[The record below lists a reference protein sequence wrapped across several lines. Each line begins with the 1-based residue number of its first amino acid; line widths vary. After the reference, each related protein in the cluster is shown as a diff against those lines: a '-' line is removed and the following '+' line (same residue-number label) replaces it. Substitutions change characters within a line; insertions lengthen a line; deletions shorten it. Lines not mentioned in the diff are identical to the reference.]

1 MPKLTKRIVDG
12 AVPDPNGH
20 HVILWDSEVKG
31 FGLRVTAGAKS
42 YILNYR
48 TAEGRYRRYTIGK
61 HGSPWTCEEA
71 RNKAVDL
78 LFGLSKG
85 IDPLDSKAEARAALT
100 VKELAGL
107 YLAEGPAAKPNKKP
121 QSWQADR
128 SNINRHIIPLIGRK
142 IARNLSQTDVAKFQ
156 MDVAVGKS
164 AVDEKTGP
172 RGRAIVEGGKG
183 SAARSLAV
191 LGAILQFGVDR
202 QIIPSNPAKG
212 VKLLKGEKKERFLSH
227 REVVALADALAA
239 MESATSKDE
248 DRINSTMAAAVRLL
262 MLTGC
267 RKNEVLGLEWDW
279 IDWDRS
285 CLRLPDSKTGA
296 KVVPLAGAAL
306 KVLADLE
313 KKDKCSFVF
322 PAARGKG
329 HVVGLQKAW
338 EALRVR
344 ATELAR
350 QRAEEA
356 GEPVDRAPD
365 LSTVRLHDL
374 RHSFAS
380 FAVADGATLFM
391 IGKVLGHKQAKTTEG
406 YAHLDDDPLRIV
418 AERTGSK
425 IADAMK
431 AGVERQKSVDGKV
444 IQLPNRR
451 M

>member
-1 MPKLTKRIVDG
+1 MPKLTKRIVDSE
-12 AVPDPNGH
+12 VPDPNGR

-31 FGLRVTAGAKS
+31 FGLRVTTGAKS

-71 RNKAVDL
+71 RNRAIDL
-78 LFGLSKG
+78 LFGLSRG

-100 VKELAGL
+100 VKELAEL

-121 QSWQADR
+121 QSWKADR
-128 SNINRHIIPLIGRK
+128 SNINRHIIPLLGRN
-142 IARNLSQTDVAKFQ
+142 IVRNLSQADVAKFQ

-183 SAARSLAV
+183 TAARSLAV

-202 QIIPSNPAKG
+202 HVILSNPAKG

-227 REVVALADALAA
+227 REVVALADALAV
-239 MESATSKDE
+239 MESAASKDE
-248 DRINSTMAAAVRLL
+248 DRINSTMAAAIRVL

-267 RKNEVLGLEWDW
+267 RKNEVLGLQWDW

-296 KVVPLAGAAL
+296 KVVPLASAAL

-313 KKDKCSFVF
+313 RKDKCPFVF
-322 PAARGKG
+322 PAVRGKG

-338 EALRVR
+338 EVLRVR

-350 QRAEEA
+350 QRAKEA
-356 GEPVDRAPD
+356 GEPVERAPD

-380 FAVADGATLFM
+380 FAVADGATLYM
-391 IGKVLGHKQAKTTEG
+391 IGKVLGHEQARTTER
-406 YAHLDDDPLRIV
+406 YAHLDDDPLRVV

-425 IADAMK
+425 IADAIK
-431 AGVERQKSVDGKV
+431 VGTERQRPDGGEV
-444 IQLPNRR
+444 VQILDRR